1 MSSRSRRPR
10 TSKPAR
16 RAAPRRPTARRA
28 APRLPPPLAVI
39 DIGSNSGRVT
49 VMQIHPSGHLDVL
62 EDSRAP
68 LRLAREIAHS
78 GRISPMAM
86 ERTLL
91 ALRDFRAV
99 ALGAGATSILT
110 VATSAAREAKNGDEL
125 VERARLELGLRVVVI
140 DGMREATFA
149 FLGAVHGLP
158 ADNGLL
164 FDLGGGSLE
173 VTRFRARKLHET
185 WSLPLGA
192 LRVSDRFLRSNPPS
206 AGELRHLRAHVEKT
220 MRKAG
225 IPKLLDDETLIGTGG
240 TVRNL
245 AKMQARLRRDPLP
258 HIHGFVLTRA
268 EVRALARRTAAL
280 GQAAR
285 GALPGL
291 SRDRADSI
299 VGGFVTIQAA
309 MDFVGAKHLQASGQ
323 GLREGIALATLG
335 KGPPPAREVRAASI
349 AALMRRFTTYNHE
362 VARRRTRIAERL
374 LDILAPE
381 SDPEVRETL
390 RFVCTSV
397 DIGRSV
403 DYFDRF
409 RNAAMILAAADLQG
423 FTPRTVALV
432 FATLMQADN
441 EANHLKT
448 IRAALLEQ
456 DGQLVRKLAILLRL
470 ADEIE
475 RRCVPALPLAVRFR
489 LSDAAL
495 SLDSE
500 VLGGWRPRVLAE
512 RFQRAFHRQL
522 HILTH

>member
-1 MSSRSRRPR
+1 VSSRSRRPR
-10 TSKPAR
+10 TSRPAR
-16 RAAPRRPTARRA
+16 RTTTRRA

-49 VMQIHPSGHLDVL
+49 VMQIHPNGHLDVL

-68 LRLAREIAHS
+68 LRLAREIAQS
-78 GRISPMAM
+78 GRIGTAAM
-86 ERTLL
+86 DRTLL

-99 ALGAGATSILT
+99 ALGAGAASILT

-125 VERARLELGLRVVVI
+125 VERARRELGLRVVVI
-140 DGMREATFA
+140 DGIREATFA

-158 ADNGLL
+158 VDNGLL

-173 VTRFRARKLHET
+173 VSRFRARKLHET
-185 WSLPLGA
+185 WTLPLGA
-192 LRVSDRFLRSNPPS
+192 LRVSDRFLHSNPPT
-206 AGELRHLRAHVEKT
+206 ATELRRLRAHVAKT

-225 IPKLLDDETLIGTGG
+225 IPTLLDDELLIGTGG
-240 TVRNL
+240 TIRNL
-245 AKMQARLRRDPLP
+245 AKMQARLRRDPLS
-258 HIHGFVLTRA
+258 HIHGYILTRA
-268 EVRALARRTAAL
+268 DVRALARRTAAL
-280 GQAAR
+280 AQAAR

-299 VGGFVTIQAA
+299 AGGFVTIQAA
-309 MDFVGAKHLQASGQ
+309 MDFVGAKHIQASGQ

-335 KGPPPAREVRAASI
+335 TGPPPARAVRDASI
-349 AALMRRFTTYNHE
+349 AALMRRFTTYNRD

-374 LDILAPE
+374 LDILEPDSA
-381 SDPEVRETL
+381 PEVRETL
-390 RFVCTSV
+390 RYVCTSV
-397 DIGRSV
+397 DVGRSV

-409 RNAAMILAAADLQG
+409 RSAAMILAAADLQG
-423 FTPRTVALV
+423 FTPRAVALV

-441 EANHLKT
+441 EANHLRT
-448 IRAALLEQ
+448 LRAALLEQ
-456 DGQLVRKLAILLRL
+456 DGQIVRKLAILLRL

-475 RRCVPALPLAVRFR
+475 RRCVPGLPLAVRFH

-500 VLGGWRPRVLAE
+500 VLGAWRPRTLAE
-512 RFQRAFHRQL
+512 RFERAFRRQL